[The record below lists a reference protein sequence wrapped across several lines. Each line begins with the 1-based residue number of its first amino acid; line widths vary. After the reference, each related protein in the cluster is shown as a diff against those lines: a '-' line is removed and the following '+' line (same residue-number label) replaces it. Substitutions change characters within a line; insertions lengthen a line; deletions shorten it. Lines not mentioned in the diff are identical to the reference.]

1 MEMSF
6 PWLPSVSVD
15 CVHSITASQRR
26 ISDSFTDNKQKKPS
40 SLHWKQSIDEDQ
52 RLVDK
57 SNTHNTTTAY
67 LFSVCWV
74 AEKSERCCC
83 CCFSTYIECSWA
95 HMHWTFLY
103 IRLFTRHTYISSSTL
118 VREKKERRE
127 KEKDTTVLTE
137 NERKKKLPSL
147 FANRRKDLSASI
159 HCERPS
165 ASGVTDIVT
174 ISEHPRTC
182 GVGKCLSMFMPF
194 SRCKENK
201 EWMHVSKSRRD
212 TSNDRQINDAL
223 YSLLYSSWLYTHY
236 CVWRQRVQLSL
247 EQWRRVLS
255 TWVETVNALPVI
267 LYEIGE

>member
-26 ISDSFTDNKQKKPS
+26 ISDSFTDNKQKKSS

-57 SNTHNTTTAY
+57 SNTQNTTTAY

-118 VREKKERRE
+118 VREKKREEKKKRIRQCLRRT
-127 KEKDTTVLTE
+127 KEKKSFH
-137 NERKKKLPSL
+137 RSLPT
-147 FANRRKDLSASI
+147 
-159 HCERPS
+159 
-165 ASGVTDIVT
+165 G
-174 ISEHPRTC
+174 
-182 GVGKCLSMFMPF
+182 GKSF
-194 SRCKENK
+194 R
-201 EWMHVSKSRRD
+201 HR
-212 TSNDRQINDAL
+212 
-223 YSLLYSSWLYTHY
+223 Y
-236 CVWRQRVQLSL
+236 
-247 EQWRRVLS
+247 
-255 TWVETVNALPVI
+255 TVNDHQHQEWQISLPYPSTHV
-267 LYEIGE
+267 LVA